1 MQVLGMFACVVG
13 AAARVGRCLL
23 RFKWPVIALLVVAPL
38 AITWSL
44 EVFALNGLG
53 IFFWLVLARQLTR
66 LIGRR

>member
-1 MQVLGMFACVVG
+1 MQVLIVLSMVMG
-13 AAARVGRCLL
+13 AALRVGRCLV
-23 RFKWPVIALLVVAPL
+23 RFKWPVLALLILAPL

-53 IFFWLVLARQLTR
+53 IFSWLVLAKQVTR